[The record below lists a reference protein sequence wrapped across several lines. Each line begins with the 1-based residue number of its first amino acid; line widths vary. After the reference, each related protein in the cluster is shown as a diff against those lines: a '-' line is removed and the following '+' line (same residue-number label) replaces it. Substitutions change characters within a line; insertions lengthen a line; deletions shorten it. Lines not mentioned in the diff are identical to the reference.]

1 MNLSAQTFRDQYD
14 GEGMLQHFRQAIV
27 LPHLDTLRLLRPL
40 NPFLGADLSQQGERV
55 MVSRVYAGSPA
66 YEQGLN
72 AGDSIAA
79 IDGYRGSQSFIQ
91 ARLDEKK
98 PGDVVHFTIF
108 RNDILRTIDVKLG
121 SRSAA
126 TYKIVPLAQ
135 PSDLQKRIYQA
146 WLNAPLAR

>member
-1 MNLSAQTFRDQYD
+1 
-14 GEGMLQHFRQAIV
+14 
-27 LPHLDTLRLLRPL
+27 
-40 NPFLGADLSQQGERV
+40 

-98 PGDVVHFTIF
+98 PGDVVHLTIF

-126 TYKIVPLAQ
+126 TYKIVPVGQ
-135 PSDLQKRIYQA
+135 PSDMQKRIYQA